1 MKKVEKEFE
10 SLVGKIQT
18 ASSRAARRVRRTATG
33 Y

>member
-18 ASSRAARRVRRTATG
+18 AFDKMRLGSSIVA
-33 Y
+33 